1 MIVDLQYLAQN
12 LNDSALTYNILDA
25 TASLQLAAARM
36 DAMVAE
42 VPPWREQQPWWHG
55 AQPDEDM
62 SLRDLESK
70 RHHEYKLQHAR
81 RAKALARPEPRQPGY
96 HRRSRTLRSAPH
108 AVRGQLADVNSLALH
123 RRRPQRQERI
133 GNLV

>member
-62 SLRDLESK
+62 SL
-70 RHHEYKLQHAR
+70 
-81 RAKALARPEPRQPGY
+81 
-96 HRRSRTLRSAPH
+96 
-108 AVRGQLADVNSLALH
+108 VNSGVVDEEIPPEGLTNLYTIANHGPDALL
-123 RRRPQRQERI
+123 RTPSEDSWPT
-133 GNLV
+133 